1 MGQHL
6 DRTSIIEGE
15 SPQKTHSGVLEQDN
29 LARIYVGVRV
39 LYLTDDGGSNQT
51 GITEEESTK
60 QTCSGVLEQ
69 DNLARMYVGVICT
82 LESYIL
88 HLKDDRRLK
97 SNDI

>member
-1 MGQHL
+1 MGQRL

-15 SPQKTHSGVLEQDN
+15 SPQTNKIIWLVCMLELQSYI
-29 LARIYVGVRV
+29 LQMME
-39 LYLTDDGGSNQT
+39 GSNQM
-51 GITEEESTK
+51 GITEGEFTK
-60 QTCSGVLEQ
+60 QTRSEVLEQ

-97 SNDI
+97 SNDV